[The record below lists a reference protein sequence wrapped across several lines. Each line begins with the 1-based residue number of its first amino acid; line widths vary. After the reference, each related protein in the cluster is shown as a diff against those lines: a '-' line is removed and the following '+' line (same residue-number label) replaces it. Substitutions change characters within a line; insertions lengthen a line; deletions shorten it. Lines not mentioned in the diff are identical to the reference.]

1 MEEQIKSVIAEL
13 LGISAKE
20 IDSNSDLMEVY
31 GIDSIDAV
39 DLVLSFEDMF
49 NISVPDEDAIELR
62 TVSKILNYI
71 EENK

>member
-1 MEEQIKSVIAEL
+1 MEKQIKSVVAEL
-13 LGISAKE
+13 LGISAEE